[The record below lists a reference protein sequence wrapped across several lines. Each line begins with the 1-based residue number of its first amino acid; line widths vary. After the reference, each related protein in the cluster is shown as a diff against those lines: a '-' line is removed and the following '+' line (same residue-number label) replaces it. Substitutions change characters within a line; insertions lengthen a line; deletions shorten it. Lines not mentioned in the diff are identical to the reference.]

1 MVRTQISFTED
12 ELEFLRRA
20 ALCSGGSLASVVRR
34 AVEDLRRRQDEGL
47 ERALR
52 YIGAF
57 ETGLP
62 ERRHP
67 PSEPAL
73 PASGGDDRARS

>member
-12 ELEFLRRA
+12 EIEFLKRA
-20 ALCSGGSLASVVRR
+20 SLKSGESLASVVRR
-34 AVEDLRRRQDEGL
+34 AVDDLRRRQDVGL

-57 ETGLP
+57 ESDPIETAEVRRITGSIP
-62 ERRHP
+62 ATPDPVRR
-67 PSEPAL
+67 
-73 PASGGDDRARS
+73 

>member
-20 ALCSGGSLASVVRR
+20 ALRSGGSLASVVRR
-34 AVEDLRRRQDEGL
+34 AVEDLQRHQDEGL

-57 ETGLP
+57 EAGLA
-62 ERRHP
+62 ERRRP
-67 PSEPAL
+67 PSDVAL
-73 PASGGDDRARS
+73 PASGDDSLARS